1 MLTLETNLYDTASR
15 QLIWSMQSE
24 SLDSSTPQEV
34 IDEQI
39 VLSVERLVAK
49 GLLPSAR

>member
-1 MLTLETNLYDTASR
+1 MYDTASQ

-24 SLDSSTPQEV
+24 SLDSSALQEV

-39 VLSVERLVAK
+39 VLTVERLVAK
-49 GLLPSAR
+49 GLLPVAP